1 MANGFT
7 DAFNQPII
15 ILTLLPITIATVI
28 RLIAI
33 GVDAIWNQ
41 WSGKPKPII
50 PIYKNAQSY
59 WIVLILACYA
69 VITYFII
76 KYMDVKT
83 KEVKRKS
90 LKKWKSDMDMNMT
103 IVNPSITA
111 LTWAVAI
118 ISIFSIYAV
127 AV

>member
-1 MANGFT
+1 MANEFT

-15 ILTLLPITIATVI
+15 ILTLLPITIATII

-33 GVDAIWNQ
+33 VVDAIWNQ
-41 WSGKPKPII
+41 WSGKPKPVI

-59 WIVLILACYA
+59 WIFIILAFYA
-69 VITYFII
+69 II
-76 KYMDVKT
+76 AYLIGKYRDIKT
-83 KEVKRKS
+83 KELKRKS
-90 LKKWKSDMDMNMT
+90 MKQWKADMDMT

-118 ISIFSIYAV
+118 ISIFSIYAI

>member
-41 WSGKPKPII
+41 WLGKPKPII

-59 WIVLILACYA
+59 WIVLILAFYA

-76 KYMDVKT
+76 KYMDV
-83 KEVKRKS
+83 
-90 LKKWKSDMDMNMT
+90 KSDMDMNMT

>member
-1 MANGFT
+1 MANDLGST
-7 DAFNQPII
+7 FNTNII
-15 ILTLLPITIATVI
+15 ITIIVLPWIVILPHYVATVI
-28 RLIAI
+28 DTL
-33 GVDAIWNQ
+33 WNK

-90 LKKWKSDMDMNMT
+90 LKKWKSDMDMT
-103 IVNPSITA
+103 IINPSITA